1 MSEPLDVVVADGHTL
16 FVDALATVLRQRGH
30 RVRFTASTRDGMV
43 QGVSAFRPEACVTDN
58 RYPDGEAVDVIER
71 LARISPATKI
81 VLLTADADAETLR
94 RALAAG
100 AAGYVHKS
108 WGLGVLLDAVQRVL
122 AGEVVVQGA
131 IAPAR
136 PAAAAQPDLLRL
148 AAYLTR
154 RELECLAHLAAG
166 LDTAAMARR
175 LGVSQTTVRSHV
187 QSVLSKLGVHSR
199 LEAASLATRFGLV
212 DASLG
217 RPSAT
222 GTWGPRDPRRGG
234 GSGRW
239 R

>member
-1 MSEPLDVVVADGHTL
+1 MAEPLDVVVADDHTL

-43 QGVSAFRPEACVTDN
+43 QGVSAFRPQVCVTDN
-58 RYPDGEAVDVIER
+58 RYPDGEAVEVIAR
-71 LARISPATKI
+71 LSRISPESKI
-81 VLLTADADAETLR
+81 VVLTADAGEEISR

-108 WGLGVLLDAVQRVL
+108 RGLGVLLDALEKVA

-136 PAAAAQPDLLRL
+136 PAATTGQPDLLRL

-154 RELECLAHLAAG
+154 RELECLAQLAAG

-212 DASLG
+212 DAALG
-217 RPSAT
+217 QPPAT
-222 GTWGPRDPRRGG
+222 GTA
-234 GSGRW
+234 GSGRTS